1 MAKKEASETQNS
13 GQTRRVVHCS
23 HCGRRGHKKA
33 NCWQLVGFPDWWE
46 ETPPA
51 RGDTR
56 GGRGGRG
63 CGGYSS
69 DRNKTNSTKVYNA
82 HATSSNSSSFP
93 VFTEEQLK
101 ALTQMINEK
110 NKSTERL
117 TGKLYG
123 DLILDTGASHHMTGE
138 LSFLEN
144 ITSIPS
150 CPVGFADGNKTYAT
164 HTGVFHLSHSITLPN
179 VLFVP
184 NLNCSLI
191 SMSKLLRQTNCFALL
206 TDIICVL

>member
-13 GQTRRVVHCS
+13 GQTRRVVRCS
-23 HCGRRGHKKA
+23 HCGRRGHEKA
-33 NCWQLVGFPDWWE
+33 NCWQRVGFPDWWE
-46 ETPPA
+46 ETPQT

-63 CGGYSS
+63 RGGYSS
-69 DRNKTNSTKVYNA
+69 DRNKTNGTKVHNA
-82 HATSSNSSSFP
+82 HATSSNSSSFA

-150 CPVGFADGNKTYAT
+150 CPVRFADGNKTYAT
-164 HTGVFHLSHSITLPN
+164 HTGVFHFSHSITLLN

-191 SMSKLLRQTNCFALL
+191 SVSKLLRQTNCFAIL
-206 TDIICVL
+206 TDTICVL